1 MSISKIQAESMN
13 LADTY
18 AFTGTVTGTPS
29 ITMADQWRVTSN
41 FSIDTG
47 QAVISSNLEQV
58 DTAPQGTLG
67 SAMTVSSGIFTFP
80 STGFYLVRFI
90 LKTDAPSGDGNVRAV
105 IQTTT
110 DNSNYTEIAK
120 GEDSAHNTYHRMG
133 GTVCET
139 LLDITDTSNQK
150 VKFLAGGGHS
160 SGALVAHGTSTD
172 NRTMM
177 TFIRLGDT

>member
-67 SAMTVSSGIFTFP
+67 SAMTVSSGVFTFP
-80 STGFYLVRFI
+80 STGIYLVRFI
-90 LKTDAPSGDGNVRAV
+90 LKARSLGGDGNNRAV

-120 GEDSAHNTYHRMG
+120 GEDTVDSTYHPFG
-133 GTVCET
+133 GTFTET

-150 VKFLAGGGHS
+150 VRFLVGGGDGS
-160 SGALVAHGTSTD
+160 TVQAHGTSTD